1 MSFEFI
7 LRLVGGVILASVG
20 WWMGE
25 TLSAAAETT
34 DVRGTVVL
42 ALAGL
47 ALGLLLT
54 PYFTTRPMSWAR
66 WTIRQI
72 PANHLLA
79 GTIGLALGLIIAALL
94 ALPLS
99 LLPRPLGSLLPLA
112 AAIVCAYL
120 GVMTMVTR
128 ERDLITAIRTRLGR
142 GGQNEGGRQVL
153 LDTSVII
160 DGRIADISQTGFI
173 DGTMLVPRFILNELQ
188 HIADSSDP
196 LRRNRGRRGLEM
208 LNKLQKDS
216 VAPIEITDLDAPE
229 FHEADTKLIA
239 LARQLDAAILTND
252 YNLNKVAELQG
263 VRVLNIN
270 ELANA
275 VKTVL
280 LPGESLRVRVI
291 QEGKELE
298 QGVGYLDDGTMV
310 VIEDGKRHI
319 GETCE
324 VYVTRVL
331 QTVAGRMIF
340 AQIPEKERVRS

>member
-7 LRLVGGVILASVG
+7 FRLVGGAVLASVG
-20 WWMGE
+20 WWVGD
-25 TLSAAAETT
+25 TLTKAAASD

-66 WTIRQI
+66 RVIRQI

-79 GTIGLALGLIIAALL
+79 GTVGLALGLIMAALL

-99 LLPRPLGSLLPLA
+99 LLPRPLGSVLPLA

-120 GVMTMVTR
+120 GVTTLVMR
-128 ERDLITAIRTRLGR
+128 ERDLISAIQTRLGR
-142 GGQNEGGRQVL
+142 GNRSGGRAVL

-173 DGTMLVPRFILNELQ
+173 DGPMLVPRFILNELQ

-196 LRRNRGRRGLEM
+196 LRRNRGRRGLDM

-216 VAPIEITDLDAPE
+216 VTPIEITDLDAAE
-229 FHEADTKLIA
+229 FQEADAKLIA
-239 LARQLDAAILTND
+239 LARQLGAAVITND

-280 LPGESLRVRVI
+280 LPGETLRVRII
-291 QEGKELE
+291 QEGKELD

-324 VYVTRVL
+324 VCVTRVL

-340 AQIPEKERVRS
+340 AHLTEKERIRS